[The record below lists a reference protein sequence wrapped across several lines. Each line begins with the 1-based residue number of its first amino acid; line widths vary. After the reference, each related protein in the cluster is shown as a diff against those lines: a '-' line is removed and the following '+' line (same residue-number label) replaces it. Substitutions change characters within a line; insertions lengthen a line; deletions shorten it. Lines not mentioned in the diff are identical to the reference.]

1 MSTYIDMKINL
12 DEACKELSQKLKK
25 YPDRIHTVLVK
36 ILNETAKK
44 GKVDLAEQAR
54 KVYDVKD
61 EAFVKDIKQTRA
73 TKSNLTSVLYTK
85 GKPIDLIRFNTAPVR
100 YNPYN
105 RPSFGVKANVL
116 KGAPQKTL
124 INSDGNKAFIV
135 KMRSGHVAVAQRL
148 TSYEKAHP
156 KKKKSIKEVVND
168 FARSAAS
175 KNKERTDNKF
185 KVLYGPSVPKMLG
198 DVEKVYG
205 VVRPELEKYMLEI
218 TKKQILRELKYQ
230 NYLKT
235 KK

>member
-1 MSTYIDMKINL
+1 MKINL
-12 DEACKELSQKLKK
+12 DEACKELTQKLKK

-105 RPSFGVKANVL
+105 RPPFGVKANVL

-124 INSDGNKAFIV
+124 INSAGNKAFIV
-135 KMRSGHVAVAQRL
+135 KMKSGHVAVAQRPP
-148 TSYEKAHP
+148 TQ
-156 KKKKSIKEVVND
+156 KKSIKEVVND